1 MPGLYYAVSVPLGNE
16 IEDIIM
22 LMTSCVLQVPYLHI
36 VSGGSLSQN
45 FTLILHSSDSESPR
59 GLQNYMTL
67 ISQRAKIEGFIMWGL
82 PFPF

>member
-16 IEDIIM
+16 MIT
-22 LMTSCVLQVPYLHI
+22 LMTSCILQVPYLHI
-36 VSGGSLSQN
+36 VSGGASFQN

-67 ISQRAKIEGFIMWGL
+67 ISQRAKIEGFIVWGL